1 MAKTKNLGWPLG
13 RREAEPEVQRWT
25 FNNGVKR
32 TCWDIIQTCASY
44 FPGQRSK
51 YSFIIENIQ
60 FRIYKTFG
68 SEKELIKITI
78 LRDVQKE
85 IVNEKNSVQ
94 KTNQKSH
101 GIAQIWRYKVALPFR
116 NLKKKIAF
124 FLFFAW
130 HFQRITISDTN
141 LNTVIQCS
149 LSKQYYM
156 RLIIMQLICIPN
168 LLMKFTM
175 KKICVCWQQQRCR
188 RQTPKWQADKR
199 YGKWYIER
207 RCFCVS

>member
-1 MAKTKNLGWPLG
+1 MRWLHLRLHFCPNPLLCTAFCISLQCISAPFRRFFLVSPFIDGKMAKTKNLGWPLG

-116 NLKKKIAF
+116 NLKKNRVF
-124 FLFFAW
+124 SFLCMTFPTYNYLW
-130 HFQRITISDTN
+130 H
-141 LNTVIQCS
+141 
-149 LSKQYYM
+149 
-156 RLIIMQLICIPN
+156 
-168 LLMKFTM
+168 
-175 KKICVCWQQQRCR
+175 
-188 RQTPKWQADKR
+188 
-199 YGKWYIER
+199 
-207 RCFCVS
+207 